1 MNLWNQ
7 HDLFV
12 MDTREKMVLLKEEF
26 DKKNGIEIKDYH
38 KKLNNFLDRK
48 LKKQSELIFK
58 QQLILPLF
66 FLYLQKR
73 KV

>member
-1 MNLWNQ
+1 MNFWNQ

-12 MDTREKMVLLKEEF
+12 MDTREKIVLLKEEF

>member
-1 MNLWNQ
+1 MNFWNQ

-26 DKKNGIEIKDYH
+26 DKKNGVEIKDYH